1 MHRNSLQKVELAP
14 FVKRAKTITTIII
27 VVLVLIL
34 FLPWEQTSKG
44 EGKLIA
50 YNPSERH
57 YTIHAPISGFIKDYN
72 IQEDKLVKEGD
83 LLFEMVDLDNE
94 YLPKLKD
101 IGNDIQIERSNTQ
114 NTLRILNEQRNNLE
128 ENLQTGLDI
137 YDGKISQTKDSL
149 STLRNTKSEVQNNYN
164 ISKINYE
171 RIKLLYEEG
180 IESKRSYEVAHNEYV
195 KFSTMLE
202 NTLLSIQR
210 EEKSLQIQIKEK
222 ESFLKSQENRIK
234 SMQNQII
241 ASQNRLK
248 NLDKELTNATINI
261 SRNANSRVY
270 ATKDGYPMRVLIND
284 KDRYVK
290 AGEPLIQFSPLITK
304 RALLVK
310 VRALDMP
317 LIKEG
322 LKVRVQFYGWPALQ
336 VSGWPTITYGTFGG
350 VVDKLDPISH
360 EDGFY
365 YAYIVQTPEEP
376 WPSSDVLRVGTNAS
390 AWIRLSTVPIWY
402 ELWRLHNAA
411 PVNMFYPEKK
421 ENNAK

>member
-14 FVKRAKTITTIII
+14 FVKKAKTITT
-27 VVLVLIL
+27 LIL
-34 FLPWEQTSKG
+34 VVIFIVLLLPWEQTSKG

-57 YTIHAPISGFIKDYN
+57 YTIHAPISGFIKNYN
-72 IQEDKLVKEGD
+72 IEEDQFVKEGD
-83 LLFEMVDLDNE
+83 LLFEMVDLDSE
-94 YLPKLKD
+94 YLPKLKE
-101 IGNDIQIERSNTQ
+101 IGNNLGLERSNTQ
-114 NTLRILNEQRNNLE
+114 NTLAILHEQQENLE
-128 ENLQTGLDI
+128 QNLHTGLDI
-137 YDGKISQTKDSL
+137 FERKITQIKDAL
-149 STLRNTKSEVQNNYN
+149 STLKNTKLEVENNYK

-180 IESKRSYEVAHNEYV
+180 IESKRSYEVGHNEYV
-195 KFSTMLE
+195 KFTTMLE
-202 NTLLSIQR
+202 NTTLSIKR
-210 EEKSLQIQIKEK
+210 EEEALQIQIQEK
-222 ESFLKSQENRIK
+222 ERFLNSQENKIK

-248 NLDKELTNATINI
+248 ALERELTNATINI
-261 SRNANSRVY
+261 SRNANARVY

-290 AGEPLIQFSPLITK
+290 AGEPLIQFSPTITK
-304 RALLVK
+304 RVLLVK

-317 LIKEG
+317 LIKKN

-350 VVDKLDPISH
+350 LVDKVDPISH

-365 YAYIVQTPEEP
+365 YAYVVEDPEEP
-376 WPSSDVLRVGTNAS
+376 WPSDDVLRVGTSAS

-411 PVNMFYPEKK
+411 PVNMFYPEMK
-421 ENNAK
+421 EKNAK